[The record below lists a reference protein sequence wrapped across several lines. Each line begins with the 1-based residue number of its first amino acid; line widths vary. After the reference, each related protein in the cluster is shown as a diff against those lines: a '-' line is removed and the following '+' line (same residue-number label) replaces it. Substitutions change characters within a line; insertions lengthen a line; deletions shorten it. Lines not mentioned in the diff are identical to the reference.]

1 MKHLSEEINGE
12 GIYRDEINK
21 DSTNVLIIGKSGV
34 GKSSLLNYMFGRELQ
49 KVGVG
54 APVTKMEIKEFTYK
68 YDDHFEMH
76 IYDTWGL
83 EPSVQKAEE
92 WKEKIFKEIERHDAK
107 NISDWFNTIIFCL
120 NAKSARVEDFE
131 LDIMEEL
138 LREKNH
144 VTVALTHCTSKSDP
158 DGVVLRES
166 VKEELI
172 KRGIEPPDDRNFVFV
187 SNVRKKLLGG
197 TVEQFGKEEIFISII
212 RNVWAS
218 LKSKVPYLTRRKF
231 ENSFALKKAELLKKP
246 DSLKW
251 IIPLMRKNRIKA
263 LEQEINRNCI
273 SFVNELVSEIN
284 GMYQEAVEYYTAL
297 SKKYSLIG
305 FRMNS
310 EDYVTSADIH
320 FDAMQTIRHQVN
332 ADLEML
338 TKRILFFDD
347 VFNNT
352 ELKSKLRD
360 GIINFKILMKDG
372 KKIREDL
379 RSELERYM
387 DSVYRFLDE
396 HLTVIEKKL
405 ELLVIDDLYI
415 FQTT

>member
-1 MKHLSEEINGE
+1 MIYLSEG
-12 GIYRDEINK
+12 INK

-34 GKSSLLNYMFGRELQ
+34 GKSSLLNYIFGRELQ

-54 APVTKMEIKEFTYK
+54 APVTKMEIKKFTYK

-83 EPSVQKAEE
+83 EPSVQKAED
-92 WKEKIFKEIERHDAK
+92 WKNTIFKEIGRHDEK
-107 NISDWFNTIIFCL
+107 KISEWFNTIIFCL

-131 LDIMEEL
+131 IDIMEEL

-144 VTVALTHCTSKSDP
+144 VTIALTHCNSKSDP
-158 DGVVLRES
+158 DGIVLRES
-166 VKEELI
+166 VKEELT
-172 KRGIEPPDDRNFVFV
+172 KRGIEAPDDRNFVFI

-218 LKSKVPYLTRRKF
+218 LKSKVPYQTRRKF

-251 IIPLMRKNRIKA
+251 IVPFMRKNRIKG
-263 LEQEINRNCI
+263 LEQEINRNCNA
-273 SFVNELVSEIN
+273 FVSELVSEIN
-284 GMYQEAVEYYTAL
+284 EMYSDAVEYYTAL
-297 SKKYSLIG
+297 SKKYAMIG
-305 FRMNS
+305 FKM
-310 EDYVTSADIH
+310 DADEYKTQASIH
-320 FDAMQTIRHQVN
+320 FDAMHTIRQQVN
-332 ADLEML
+332 ADLELL

-347 VFNNT
+347 AFNNT
-352 ELKSKLRD
+352 ELKAKLRD
-360 GIINFKILMKDG
+360 SIINFRILMRDG
-372 KKIREDL
+372 KKVREDL
-379 RSELERYM
+379 RSELLRYM
-387 DSVYRFLDE
+387 DAVYRYLDE
-396 HLTVIEKKL
+396 HLKRIENNL
-405 ELLVIDDLYI
+405 ELLEIDDLYI

>member
-1 MKHLSEEINGE
+1 MILVDE
-12 GIYRDEINK
+12 GINK

-54 APVTKMEIKEFTYK
+54 APVTIMEVKEFVYK

-83 EPSVQKAEE
+83 EPSAQKAEE
-92 WKEKIFKEIERHDAK
+92 WKNTIFKEIERHDAEK
-107 NISDWFNTIIFCL
+107 ISDWFNTIIFCM

-131 LDIMEEL
+131 IDIMEEL

-144 VTVALTHCTSKSDP
+144 VTIALTHCNSKSDP
-158 DGVVLRES
+158 DGIVLRES
-166 VKEELI
+166 VKEELA
-172 KRGIEPPDDRNFVFV
+172 KRGVEPPDDRNFVFV

-231 ENSFALKKAELLKKP
+231 ENSFARKKAELLKKP
-246 DSLKW
+246 ESLKW
-251 IIPLMRKNRIKA
+251 IVPFMRKNRIKV
-263 LEQEINRNCI
+263 LEREINKNCDA
-273 SFVNELVSEIN
+273 FVNELVSEIN
-284 GMYQEAVEYYTAL
+284 EMYSDAVEYYTAI
-297 SKKYSLIG
+297 SRKYAMIG
-305 FRMNS
+305 FQMDA
-310 EDYVTSADIH
+310 EDYRTSAVIH
-320 FDAMQTIRHQVN
+320 FDAMHTIRQQVN
-332 ADLEML
+332 ADLELL

-347 VFNNT
+347 AFNNT
-352 ELKSKLRD
+352 ELRVKLRD
-360 GIINFKILMKDG
+360 SIINFRILMRDG

-379 RSELERYM
+379 RRELERYM
-387 DSVYRFLDE
+387 DSVYRYLDE
-396 HLTVIEKKL
+396 HLKRIEKSL
-405 ELLVIDDLYI
+405 ESLEIDDLYM

>member
-1 MKHLSEEINGE
+1 MIYLSE
-12 GIYRDEINK
+12 RINK

-34 GKSSLLNYMFGRELQ
+34 GKSSLLNYIFGRELQ

-54 APVTKMEIKEFTYK
+54 APVTKMEIKKFTYK

-83 EPSVQKAEE
+83 EPSVQKAED
-92 WKEKIFKEIERHDAK
+92 WKNTIFKEIGRHDEEK
-107 NISDWFNTIIFCL
+107 ISEWFNTIIFCL

-131 LDIMEEL
+131 IDIMEEL

-144 VTVALTHCTSKSDP
+144 VTIALTHCNSKSDP
-158 DGVVLRES
+158 DGIVLRES
-166 VKEELI
+166 VKEELT
-172 KRGIEPPDDRNFVFV
+172 KRGIEAPDDRNFVFV

-218 LKSKVPYLTRRKF
+218 LKSKVPYQTRRKF

-251 IIPLMRKNRIKA
+251 IVPFMRKNRIKG
-263 LEQEINRNCI
+263 LEQEINRNCNA
-273 SFVNELVSEIN
+273 FVSELVSEIN
-284 GMYQEAVEYYTAL
+284 EMYSDAVEYYTAL
-297 SKKYSLIG
+297 SKKYAMIG
-305 FRMNS
+305 FKM
-310 EDYVTSADIH
+310 DADEYKTQASIH
-320 FDAMQTIRHQVN
+320 FDAMHTIRQQVN
-332 ADLEML
+332 ADLELL

-347 VFNNT
+347 AFNNT
-352 ELKSKLRD
+352 ELKAKLRES
-360 GIINFKILMKDG
+360 IINFRILMRDG
-372 KKIREDL
+372 KKVREDL
-379 RSELERYM
+379 RSELLRYM
-387 DSVYRFLDE
+387 DAVYRYLDE
-396 HLTVIEKKL
+396 HLKRIEKNL
-405 ELLVIDDLYI
+405 ELLEIDDLYI

>member
-1 MKHLSEEINGE
+1 MIYLSE
-12 GIYRDEINK
+12 RINK

-34 GKSSLLNYMFGRELQ
+34 GKSSLLNYIFGRELQ

-54 APVTKMEIKEFTYK
+54 APVTKMEIKKFTYK

-83 EPSVQKAEE
+83 EPSVQKAED
-92 WKEKIFKEIERHDAK
+92 WKNTIFKEIGRHDEEK
-107 NISDWFNTIIFCL
+107 ISEWFNTIIFCL

-131 LDIMEEL
+131 IDIMEEL

-144 VTVALTHCTSKSDP
+144 VTIALTHCNSKSDP
-158 DGVVLRES
+158 DGIVLRES
-166 VKEELI
+166 VKEELT
-172 KRGIEPPDDRNFVFV
+172 KRGIEAPDDRNFVFV

-231 ENSFALKKAELLKKP
+231 ENSFALKRAELLKKP

-251 IIPLMRKNRIKA
+251 IVPFMRKNRIKG
-263 LEQEINRNCI
+263 LEQEINRNCNA
-273 SFVNELVSEIN
+273 FVSELVSEIN
-284 GMYQEAVEYYTAL
+284 EMYSDAVEYYTAL
-297 SKKYSLIG
+297 SKKYAMIG
-305 FRMNS
+305 FKM
-310 EDYVTSADIH
+310 DADEYKTQASIH
-320 FDAMQTIRHQVN
+320 FDAMHTIRQQVN
-332 ADLEML
+332 ADLELL

-347 VFNNT
+347 AFNNT
-352 ELKSKLRD
+352 ELKAKLRD
-360 GIINFKILMKDG
+360 SIINFRILMRDG
-372 KKIREDL
+372 KKVREDL
-379 RSELERYM
+379 RSELLRYM
-387 DSVYRFLDE
+387 DAVYRYLDE
-396 HLTVIEKKL
+396 HLKRIENNL
-405 ELLVIDDLYI
+405 ELLEIDDLYI

>member
-1 MKHLSEEINGE
+1 MIYLSEG
-12 GIYRDEINK
+12 INK

-54 APVTKMEIKEFTYK
+54 APVTKMEVKKFVYK

-83 EPSVQKAEE
+83 EPSAQKAEE
-92 WKEKIFKEIERHDAK
+92 WKNTIFKEIERHDAEK
-107 NISDWFNTIIFCL
+107 ISDWFNTIIFCM
-120 NAKSARVEDFE
+120 NSKSARVEDFE
-131 LDIMEEL
+131 IDIMEEL

-144 VTVALTHCTSKSDP
+144 VTIALTHCNSKSDP
-158 DGVVLRES
+158 DGIVLRES
-166 VKEELI
+166 VKEELA
-172 KRGIEPPDDRNFVFV
+172 KRGVEPPDDRNFVFV

-218 LKSKVPYLTRRKF
+218 LKSKVPYQTRRKF

-251 IIPLMRKNRIKA
+251 IVPFMRKNRIKV
-263 LEQEINRNCI
+263 LEREINKNCDA
-273 SFVNELVSEIN
+273 FVNELVSEIN
-284 GMYQEAVEYYTAL
+284 EMYSDAVEYYTAI
-297 SKKYSLIG
+297 SRKYAMIG
-305 FRMNS
+305 FQMDA
-310 EDYVTSADIH
+310 EDYRTSAVIH
-320 FDAMQTIRHQVN
+320 FDAMHTIRQQVN
-332 ADLEML
+332 ADLELL

-347 VFNNT
+347 AFNNT
-352 ELKSKLRD
+352 ELRVKLRD
-360 GIINFKILMKDG
+360 SIINFRILMRDG

-379 RSELERYM
+379 RRELERYM
-387 DSVYRFLDE
+387 DSVYRYLDE
-396 HLTVIEKKL
+396 HLKRIEKSL
-405 ELLVIDDLYI
+405 ESLEIEDLYM

>member
-1 MKHLSEEINGE
+1 MIYLSE
-12 GIYRDEINK
+12 RINK

-34 GKSSLLNYMFGRELQ
+34 GKSSLLNYIFGRELQ

-54 APVTKMEIKEFTYK
+54 APVTKMEIKKFTYK

-83 EPSVQKAEE
+83 EPSVQKAED
-92 WKEKIFKEIERHDAK
+92 WKNTIFKEIGRHDEEK
-107 NISDWFNTIIFCL
+107 ISEWFNTIIFCL

-131 LDIMEEL
+131 IDIMEEL

-144 VTVALTHCTSKSDP
+144 VTIALTHCNSKSDP
-158 DGVVLRES
+158 DGIVLRES
-166 VKEELI
+166 VKEELT
-172 KRGIEPPDDRNFVFV
+172 KRGIEAPDDRNFVFV

-197 TVEQFGKEEIFISII
+197 TVEQFGREEIFISII

-251 IIPLMRKNRIKA
+251 IVPFMRKNRIKG
-263 LEQEINRNCI
+263 LEQEINRNCNA
-273 SFVNELVSEIN
+273 FVSELVSEIN
-284 GMYQEAVEYYTAL
+284 EMYSDAVEYYTAL
-297 SKKYSLIG
+297 SKKYAMIG
-305 FRMNS
+305 FKM
-310 EDYVTSADIH
+310 DADEYKTQASIH
-320 FDAMQTIRHQVN
+320 FDAMHTIRQQVN
-332 ADLEML
+332 ADLELL

-347 VFNNT
+347 AFNNT
-352 ELKSKLRD
+352 ELKAKLRD
-360 GIINFKILMKDG
+360 SIINFRILMRDG
-372 KKIREDL
+372 KKVREDL
-379 RSELERYM
+379 RSELLRYM
-387 DSVYRFLDE
+387 DAVYRYLDE
-396 HLTVIEKKL
+396 HLKRIENNL
-405 ELLVIDDLYI
+405 ELLEIDDLYI

>member
-1 MKHLSEEINGE
+1 MSEG
-12 GIYRDEINK
+12 INK

-34 GKSSLLNYMFGRELQ
+34 GKSSLLNYIFGRELQ

-54 APVTKMEIKEFTYK
+54 APVTKMEIKKFTYK

-83 EPSVQKAEE
+83 EPSVQKAED
-92 WKEKIFKEIERHDAK
+92 WKNTIFKEIGRHDEEK
-107 NISDWFNTIIFCL
+107 ISEWFNTIIFCL

-131 LDIMEEL
+131 IDIMEEL

-144 VTVALTHCTSKSDP
+144 VTIALTHCNSKSDP
-158 DGVVLRES
+158 DGIVLRES
-166 VKEELI
+166 VKEELT
-172 KRGIEPPDDRNFVFV
+172 KRRIDAPDDRNFVFV

-218 LKSKVPYLTRRKF
+218 LKSKVPYQTRRKF

-251 IIPLMRKNRIKA
+251 IVPFMRKNRIKG
-263 LEQEINRNCI
+263 LEQEINRNCNA
-273 SFVNELVSEIN
+273 FVSELVSEIN
-284 GMYQEAVEYYTAL
+284 EMYSDAVEYYTAL
-297 SKKYSLIG
+297 SKKYAMIG
-305 FRMNS
+305 FKM
-310 EDYVTSADIH
+310 DADEYKTQASIH
-320 FDAMQTIRHQVN
+320 FDAMHTIRQQVN
-332 ADLEML
+332 ADLELL

-347 VFNNT
+347 AFNNT
-352 ELKSKLRD
+352 ELKAKLRD
-360 GIINFKILMKDG
+360 SIINFRILMRDG
-372 KKIREDL
+372 KKVREDL
-379 RSELERYM
+379 RSELLRYM
-387 DSVYRFLDE
+387 DAVYRYLDE
-396 HLTVIEKKL
+396 HLKRIENNL
-405 ELLVIDDLYI
+405 ELLEIDDLYI